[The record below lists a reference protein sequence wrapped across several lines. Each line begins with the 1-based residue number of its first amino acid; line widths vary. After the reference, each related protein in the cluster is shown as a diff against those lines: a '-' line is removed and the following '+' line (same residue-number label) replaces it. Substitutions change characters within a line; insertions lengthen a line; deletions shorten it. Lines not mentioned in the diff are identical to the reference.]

1 MSTDKNVGTEVTL
14 MDGTKLSVRPL
25 KVSLLRPFMKQFE
38 SVANVADDNEKSID
52 ILIECVKIAM
62 QQYNPELAKNPE
74 NLEEI
79 LDLPTVYKIV
89 EGASGIKLTAA
100 SELMNSVIANN

>member
-1 MSTDKNVGTEVTL
+1 MSVDTKVGTEVTL
-14 MDGTKLSVRPL
+14 MDGTKITVRPL

-38 SVANVADDNEKSID
+38 GVADVADNNEKSID

-62 QQYNPELAKNPE
+62 KQYNPKLAE
-74 NLEEI
+74 ESANLEEI
-79 LDLPTVYKIV
+79 LDLPTVYQIV

-100 SELMNSVIANN
+100 SELMNSVLAN